1 MANVS
6 KWLYGPWRRA
16 HRRARLLL
24 GETQALL
31 GRARGEI
38 AAADRKDVEEAILH
52 VKLAKAQG
60 HVEMLEVACDRLER
74 EQQMHLSRWRRAGW
88 LESLES
94 MAYAVLVALALRAF
108 VLEAFKIPSG
118 SMIPTLAIGDQ
129 IFVNKYLYGPR
140 LPFTSY
146 RPLHFKAPARG
157 EVVVFVCPI
166 EPHDDYIKR
175 IIAVAGDEVAVRGGA
190 VTVNGAP
197 LPRTRM
203 GEQSFWDKDA
213 SGTYWRPFEAIAY
226 QERAEQKEYIALE
239 DADMRRH
246 APDFGPHVVP
256 DGHVF
261 VMGDNRDHSYD
272 SRAWGPVPIDNILGR
287 ATFVWWSWGEEGLRW
302 QRLGRS
308 VQ

>member
-1 MANVS
+1 MPKVS
-6 KWLYGPWRRA
+6 MWLHGPWRRA
-16 HRRARLLL
+16 HKRARVLLS
-24 GETQALL
+24 ETKALL
-31 GRARGEI
+31 GRARGELG
-38 AAADRKDVEEAILH
+38 AAERKDVEDAVTH

-74 EQQMHLSRWRRAGW
+74 EQELHLARWRRASW
-88 LESLES
+88 LESIES
-94 MAYAVLVALALRAF
+94 MGYAVLVALALRAF

-175 IIAVAGDEVAVRGGA
+175 IIAVAGDEVSVRGGA
-190 VTVNGAP
+190 VTVNGQP
-197 LPRTRM
+197 LSRLRI

-213 SGTYWRPFEAIAY
+213 TGAYWRPFEAIAY
-226 QERAEQKEYIALE
+226 QEEIAQNDYVALE

-256 DGHVF
+256 EGHVF

-272 SRAWGPVPIDNILGR
+272 SRAWGPVPVDNILGR

-302 QRLGRS
+302 QRLGRR
-308 VQ
+308 VH